1 MLLGQL
7 QISIFAVSIS
17 FWQVDLFDLYK
28 CYIQNF
34 PHTVRII
41 NKLQHSSQLFR
52 KVLSKSRREGGAIGS
67 SQDLIGVL
75 IQPIRRLPAYF
86 KFLKVGKDNYD
97 MTTLDVDW

>member
-7 QISIFAVSIS
+7 KIGIFADSIS
-17 FWQVDLFDLYK
+17 FLQVDLFDLYK
-28 CYIQNF
+28 DYIQNF

-75 IQPIRRLPAYF
+75 IQPIRRLSAYF
-86 KFLKVGKDNYD
+86 MFLKVGKDNYD
-97 MTTLDVDW
+97 IKTLDVD